1 VIQLSGRISYGSVM
15 VPAESSAIPG
25 SSMGGW
31 RVPDVSVF
39 GGGFLSSSAVVKRQQ
54 NLSGALVSPQQLIQ
68 EEDS

>member
-1 VIQLSGRISYGSVM
+1 MSYGLVM
-15 VPAESSAIPG
+15 VPAETNGEGSAIPG

-31 RVPDVSVF
+31 RVPDVSVY

-54 NLSGALVSPQQLIQ
+54 NLPGALVIPQQLIQ